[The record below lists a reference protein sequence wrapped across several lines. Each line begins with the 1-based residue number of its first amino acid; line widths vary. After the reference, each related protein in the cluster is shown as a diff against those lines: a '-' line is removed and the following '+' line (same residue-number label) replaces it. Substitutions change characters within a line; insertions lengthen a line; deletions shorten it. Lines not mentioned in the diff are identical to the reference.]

1 MSDRANSMGLDD
13 LLELFTDNLEL
24 SDITASK
31 ILGNIS
37 AAITQKRIKYNMTQK
52 EFSKFLGVS
61 QGMISKWEGGDYN
74 FSIKSLAE
82 IAEKLDMEL
91 AVNLDS
97 RRRDVQVTHMQD
109 SDILYVISDR
119 KTYIGK
125 ASDVGTCKSKIKLF
139 EEKNECKIY
148 SFRDRIEM

>member
-1 MSDRANSMGLDD
+1 MSDKAGSLGLDD
-13 LLELFTDNLEL
+13 LLELFTDKLEL
-24 SDITASK
+24 SDITASR

-37 AAITQKRIKYNMTQK
+37 AAITQKRIKDNMTQK
-52 EFSKFLGVS
+52 EFAKFLCVS

-74 FSIKSLAE
+74 FSIKTLAE

-91 AVNLDS
+91 TVNLDS

-125 ASDVGTCKSKIKLF
+125 APDVGICTSKIKLI
-139 EEKNECKIY
+139 EEKNRCKIY